1 MNLRLVPLSPEDEDF
16 IYRLYASTRMAE
28 ISGFGWNQAQ
38 QEAFLRMQFNA
49 QKRWYEMAY
58 PGAEY
63 TVILRDEQPVGRM
76 IVLRGAQEFHLIDIA
91 LLAEHR
97 GCGIGTAL
105 VAELIAESRRA
116 AVPLALQVLKSNR
129 AVHLYQRLGF
139 IRSGEDEMYY
149 QMRANPA

>member
-1 MNLRLVPLSPEDEDF
+1 MNLRLAPLSPEDEDF

-28 ISGFGWNQAQ
+28 ISGFGWDQAQ

-63 TVILRDEQPVGRM
+63 TVILRDEQRVGRM
-76 IVLRGAQEFHLIDIA
+76 IVLRGTQEFHLIDIA

-105 VAELIAESRRA
+105 VAGLIAESQRA

>member
-1 MNLRLVPLSPEDEDF
+1 MNLRLAPLSPEDEDF

-28 ISGFGWNQAQ
+28 IAGFGWDQAQ

-76 IVLRGAQEFHLIDIA
+76 IVLRGTQEFHLIDIA

-105 VAELIAESRRA
+105 VAGLIAESRRA

-139 IRSGEDEMYY
+139 IRTGEDEMYY

>member
-1 MNLRLVPLSPEDEDF
+1 MNLRLAPLSPEDEDF

-49 QKRWYEMAY
+49 QKRWYETAY

-76 IVLRGAQEFHLIDIA
+76 IVLRGVQEFHLIDIA
-91 LLAEHR
+91 LLPEHR

-105 VAELIAESRRA
+105 VGELIAESRRA
-116 AVPLALQVLKSNR
+116 AVPLALQVLKTNR

>member
-1 MNLRLVPLSPEDEDF
+1 MNLRLAPLSPEDEDF

-28 ISGFGWNQAQ
+28 IAGFGWNQAQ

-76 IVLRGAQEFHLIDIA
+76 IVLRGVQEFHLIDIA
-91 LLAEHR
+91 LLPEHR

-105 VAELIAESRRA
+105 VGELIAESRRA
-116 AVPLALQVLKSNR
+116 AVPLALQVLKTNR

>member
-1 MNLRLVPLSPEDEDF
+1 MNLRLAPLSPEDEDF

-28 ISGFGWNQAQ
+28 IAGFGWNQAQ

-76 IVLRGAQEFHLIDIA
+76 IVLRGTQEFHLIDIA

-105 VAELIAESRRA
+105 VGELIAESRRA
-116 AVPLALQVLKSNR
+116 AVPLALQVLKTNR